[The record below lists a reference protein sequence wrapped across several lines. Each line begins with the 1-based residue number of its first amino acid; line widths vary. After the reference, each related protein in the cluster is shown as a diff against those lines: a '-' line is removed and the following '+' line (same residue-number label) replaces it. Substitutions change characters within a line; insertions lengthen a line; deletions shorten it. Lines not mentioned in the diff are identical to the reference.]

1 MNAALDQGN
10 LIELTAEIVSAYV
23 SNNSLASGDIPGLIG
38 NVHAA
43 LNRSAGTPEPVQTE
57 PLRPAI
63 SPRKSITPDYI
74 ICLEDGKHVD
84 LSQEF
89 LFCDPEEGRVA
100 GILIRT
106 ATPLQRAGTQ
116 GAAMTVRVSRTNTG
130 PRMVIDQMR

>member
-74 ICLEDGKHVD
+74 ICLEDGKRFKSLKRH
-84 LSQEF
+84 LRTHYG
-89 LFCDPEEGRVA
+89 LTPEEYREKWGLPSDYPMVA
-100 GILIRT
+100 PNYAQARSNLAKEMGLGQKR
-106 ATPLQRAGTQ
+106 
-116 GAAMTVRVSRTNTG
+116 SR
-130 PRMVIDQMR
+130 I